1 MELQAIQ
8 RKIYTIRGEKVM
20 LDRDLAEMYG
30 VETKNL
36 NLSVKRN
43 LKRFPSDFM
52 FPLTIDEWQSLRLQ
66 NETSKR
72 GGRRYLPYAFT
83 EQGVAMLS
91 GLLNSD
97 VAIELN
103 IAVMRAFVA
112 VGQLVSNH
120 PKDKIEE
127 LRQYVEE
134 IFADQN
140 DINEDTR
147 MQLELINQTLAE
159 MQTGKKQFN
168 YSRRRIGFIKE
179 E

>member
-1 MELQAIQ
+1 
-8 RKIYTIRGEKVM
+8 
-20 LDRDLAEMYG
+20 
-30 VETKNL
+30 
-36 NLSVKRN
+36 
-43 LKRFPSDFM
+43 
-52 FPLTIDEWQSLRLQ
+52 
-66 NETSKR
+66 
-72 GGRRYLPYAFT
+72 
-83 EQGVAMLS
+83 MLS

-112 VGQLVSNH
+112 VPQLGSNH

-134 IFADQN
+134 IFADQS

-159 MQTGKKQFN
+159 MQTGNKQFN
-168 YSRRRIGFIKE
+168 YPRRRIGFIKE

>member
-112 VGQLVSNH
+112 VRQLVSNH